1 MTALLDAR
9 ALTLESR
16 LACLDLAAHAGEMVA
31 LVGPNGCGKTSLLRA
46 LARVEGAGGE
56 VLIDGEPLDRAPEAH
71 RRQLLSFLP
80 ASRDVPWPISVRD
93 IIALGLS
100 GRDHGRVERRIA
112 DFDLDD
118 VRDRP
123 IGSLSTGERSRV
135 LLARAMVAEP
145 RVLLLD
151 EPLANLDPYW
161 TLRTIEL
168 LRDAAAAGSAVIIA
182 LHDLAQVDAFDRL
195 MLMRGG
201 KVVADGTPGQ
211 LRDQLGALFGVEAA
225 GGGWRLRR

>member
-1 MTALLDAR
+1 VTALLDAR

-16 LACLDLAAHAGEMVA
+16 LAYLDLAAHAGDMVA

-56 VLIDGEPLDRAPEAH
+56 VFVDGEPLDRAPEAR
-71 RRQLLSFLP
+71 RRQLIAFLP

-93 IIALGLS
+93 IIALGLT

-118 VRDRP
+118 VHDRP

-145 RVLLLD
+145 RLLLLD

-168 LRDAAAAGSAVIIA
+168 LRDAAAAGAAVIIA

-201 KVVADGTPGQ
+201 KVIADGTPGQ
-211 LRDQLGALFGVEAA
+211 LRDQLGALFGVEADE
-225 GGGWRLRR
+225 GGWRLRR

>member
-16 LACLDLAAHAGEMVA
+16 IASLDLAAHAGEMVA
-31 LVGPNGCGKTSLLRA
+31 LVGPNGCGKTSLLRS

-56 VLIDGEPLDRAPEAH
+56 VFIDGEPLDRAPEA
-71 RRQLLSFLP
+71 RRHQLLAFLP

-123 IGSLSTGERSRV
+123 IGSLSTGER
-135 LLARAMVAEP
+135 
-145 RVLLLD
+145 
-151 EPLANLDPYW
+151 
-161 TLRTIEL
+161 
-168 LRDAAAAGSAVIIA
+168 
-182 LHDLAQVDAFDRL
+182 
-195 MLMRGG
+195 
-201 KVVADGTPGQ
+201 
-211 LRDQLGALFGVEAA
+211 
-225 GGGWRLRR
+225 

>member
-1 MTALLDAR
+1 MKPLLDAR
-9 ALTLESR
+9 EAALDSR
-16 LACLDLAAHAGEMVA
+16 LACLDLAARAGEMVA
-31 LVGPNGCGKTSLLRA
+31 LVGPNGSGKTSLLRA
-46 LARVEGAGGE
+46 LARVEGASGT
-56 VLIDGEPLDRAPEAH
+56 VFVDGEPLDRTPEAR
-71 RRQLLSFLP
+71 RRQLIAFLP

-93 IIALGLS
+93 IVALGLS

-112 DFDLDD
+112 DFELDA
-118 VRDRP
+118 VRGRP

-145 RVLLLD
+145 RLLLLD
-151 EPLANLDPYW
+151 EPLANLDPFW

-168 LRDAAAAGSAVIIA
+168 LRAAAAAGSAVIIA

-195 MLMRGG
+195 ILMRGG
-201 KVVADGTPGQ
+201 KVVADGTPVQ